1 MSKQSETTRAPEGTL
16 RQAIGHSAEYV
27 IALALLAVCLAVG
40 VVVWLGQNEAPEGV
54 VTELSLA
61 SDDAETAAITRM
73 QAEEE
78 AALAALR
85 AELRDSLTAVEAR
98 GRIEAE
104 LAERERLAA
113 EERAAQLAAL
123 EAQRRE
129 AAALRERLESE
140 QARLRRV
147 EQQRAEAAAV
157 AQRRTAAQP
166 APSSTP
172 TLPEQPATATPA
184 QPQPVKVALS
194 PAREPV
200 ITKPEVRWESCDR
213 PQYPRASLRAEEEG
227 VTVVSLQI
235 SADGLVTSGSIRESS
250 GHRRLDEET
259 LTALSRCRFKPATTD
274 GVPTATTGIYRFAWN
289 LR

>member
-1 MSKQSETTRAPEGTL
+1 MSKPTQTSASAGTL
-16 RQAIGHSAEYV
+16 RQAIGQSAEYV
-27 IALALLAVCLAVG
+27 IALALLVVCLAVG
-40 VVVWLGQNEAPEGV
+40 AVVWLGQGEEPQGV

-61 SDDAETAAITRM
+61 SDDAETAAVTRM

-104 LAERERLAA
+104 LAERERVAA
-113 EERAAQLAAL
+113 EERAAQIAAL
-123 EAQRRE
+123 EAQRQE
-129 AAALRERLESE
+129 AAALRQRLESE
-140 QARLRRV
+140 QARRRRI
-147 EQQRAEAAAV
+147 EQEQSQAASAAA
-157 AQRRTAAQP
+157 AQAAVPASQP
-166 APSSTP
+166 VEAP
-172 TLPEQPATATPA
+172 ENRPATPSAPA
-184 QPQPVKVALS
+184 QPVRVALS

-200 ITKPEVRWESCDR
+200 ITKPAVRWETCDR

-235 SADGLVTSGSIRESS
+235 NAEGLVTAGSIRESS

-259 LTALSRCRFKPATTD
+259 LSALSRCRFKPATTD